1 MGPAFGLGR
10 GDDMIT
16 RRGVIQGLISFVAA
30 PAVIRVADI
39 MPVRSFIEP
48 MPIKVIVPTGSGI
61 SLSQIREL
69 LMPGLRQVSLDYFPI
84 PSQYEELFIKEMK

>member
-1 MGPAFGLGR
+1 
-10 GDDMIT
+10 MIT

-48 MPIKVIVPTGSGI
+48 IPIKVIVPTGSAI
-61 SLSQIREL
+61 NLSEIRKL
-69 LMPGLRQVSLDYFPI
+69 LMPGLRQVPLDYFPI